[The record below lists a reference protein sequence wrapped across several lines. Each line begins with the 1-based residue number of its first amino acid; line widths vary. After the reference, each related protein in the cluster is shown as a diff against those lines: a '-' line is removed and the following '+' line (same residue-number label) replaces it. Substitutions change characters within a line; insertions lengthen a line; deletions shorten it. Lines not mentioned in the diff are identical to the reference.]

1 MSTPIRMENYSTY
14 DPSDRDWNLEGKYL
28 EGGVIS
34 MVSEPGGNKVTNYKD
49 LWIYVQSRLLVT
61 DIYRLTRKL
70 PKEEVY
76 GLTSQLR
83 RASVSVPSNIAEGWG
98 RNKNG
103 YFLLGMSY
111 SRGSIHEV
119 ETQLLICSD
128 LEFLTHDEI
137 NPLLGKIAAISAGL
151 LKFMNKLDTKR

>member
-1 MSTPIRMENYSTY
+1 MPKRMENYSTY
-14 DPSDRDWNLEGKYL
+14 DPSEWDWNLEGKYP

-34 MVSEPGGNKVTNYKD
+34 IVSEPGGNKVTNYKD
-49 LWIYVQSRLLVT
+49 LWIYSQSRILVT
-61 DIYRLTRKL
+61 DVYRLTQKL
-70 PKEEVY
+70 PKEEMY

-103 YFLLGMSY
+103 YFLLGLSY

-128 LEFLTHDEI
+128 LEFLTTDEI
-137 NPLLGKIAAISAGL
+137 NPLLGKIAAISSGL
-151 LKFMNKLDTKR
+151 LKFMNTLDTKR